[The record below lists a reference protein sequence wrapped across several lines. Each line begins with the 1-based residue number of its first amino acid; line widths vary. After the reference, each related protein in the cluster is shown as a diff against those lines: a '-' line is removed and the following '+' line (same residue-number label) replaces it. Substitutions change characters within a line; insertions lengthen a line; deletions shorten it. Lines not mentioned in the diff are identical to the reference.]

1 MKSNVWK
8 QMVLC
13 GVVLCVVSG
22 VQAVFVGYDP
32 QGSELP
38 DASWVL
44 SGEVD
49 PIASVSNGIALI
61 QTDNNPDVGRY
72 ERATAF
78 NNATGYTVDF
88 GYREG
93 EPYSDWQGGYQ
104 ITIREDNVDLG
115 EIRVFGK
122 GDTEG
127 MGAVRIMWEGGG
139 PDPKVDIP
147 LGWHDF
153 RFARL
158 GNHYEL
164 WMDGVKTPIISATA
178 PASFDPNSTTIG
190 FGDYGSANR
199 FTADLDYIVFDES
212 QAIFDRPIVPE
223 PSTAVILLC
232 GLSMLIARRGR

>member
-32 QGSELP
+32 QGSEWP

-44 SGEVD
+44 SEGAD
-49 PIASVSNGIALI
+49 PIASVTDGIALI
-61 QTDNNPDVGRY
+61 QTDTSGVGRY

-78 NNATGYTVDF
+78 DRATGYTVDF
-88 GYREG
+88 GYRER
-93 EPYSDWQGGYQ
+93 EPYSNWQGGYEIL
-104 ITIREDNVDLG
+104 ITEDDVDLG
-115 EIRVFGK
+115 EIRIFGK
-122 GDTEG
+122 GDVEG
-127 MGAVRIMWEGGG
+127 MGAVQILWEAGG

-158 GNHYEL
+158 DNHYEL
-164 WMDGVKTPIISATA
+164 WMDGVKTPIISGTA
-178 PASFDPNSTTIG
+178 PASFDPNRTVVG
-190 FGDYGSANR
+190 FGDYGSAQR
-199 FTADLDYIVFDES
+199 FTADLDYIVFDAS
-212 QAIFDRPIVPE
+212 QAIFNRPIVPE
-223 PSTAVILLC
+223 PGTAVILLC
-232 GLSMLIARRGR
+232 GLSMLIVRRGR